1 MKHVEAANAVGKNT
15 NRSSGLAR
23 ATAAVGV
30 CLGMICTGMGLVPNA
45 FGDETPYHIR
55 SAQDLCNSIWPT
67 SQAMPRPD
75 EFGTVCARKGGVLER
90 LSKSM
95 PAFISD
101 TFKLEPGS
109 AVELPVGS
117 VRVNPD
123 DPMSDWIIPDCHVS
137 GGPECGT

>member
-1 MKHVEAANAVGKNT
+1 MKHVEAANAAGKAT
-15 NRSSGLAR
+15 NRRTDWAR
-23 ATAAVGV
+23 GIVAASA
-30 CLGMICTGMGLVPNA
+30 CLGMMCTGIGLAPNA
-45 FGDETPYHIR
+45 FADEVPYHIR

-117 VRVNPD
+117 VRVNPE